1 MAANLFELLSGSL
14 APSVVSKMADIVGEN
29 PAQTQKAVD
38 LAIPALAGAACN
50 KASTPQGAG
59 ELLGMLSSSRLD
71 AGIVANFANHLIGGA
86 TTQNLMRTGEGLLSG
101 LLEGNTR
108 NIAGLIAGA
117 SGISVPGASSLL
129 SLIAPLFLGA
139 LGREASSHN
148 LSASGL
154 SSFLSSH
161 RDTIQRLAPAGLA
174 NAHGVSSMANLCG
187 APAPVE
193 RPLAYVETKA
203 GMPKWIW
210 ALPLL
215 ALLLLIPRL
224 RNHWAPSSAMANITL
239 PCGTVLSVEE
249 GSFSYELANFMLK
262 GSDSDLPK
270 RIIFDHLN
278 FDSATTRL
286 TPESN
291 ETVTNLVAIMKCYPT
306 MQIRLEGHTD
316 STGDPVANK
325 TLSLDRANAIRD
337 LLVQGG
343 VNPSQIATDGW
354 GQERPIASNDTD
366 DGRAKNRRTELI
378 VVKR

>member
-14 APSVVSKMADIVGEN
+14 TSSVVSKMAEIVGES
-29 PAQTQKAVD
+29 PASTQKALD

-50 KASTPQGAG
+50 KASTPQGAS
-59 ELLGMLSSSRLD
+59 ELLGMLSPLKSD
-71 AGIVANFANHLIGGA
+71 AGVVSNFANQLIGGA
-86 TTQNLMRTGEGLLSG
+86 TTQNLMRTGENLLSG
-101 LLEGNTR
+101 LLRGNTR

-117 SGISVPGASSLL
+117 SGTSVPGASSLL

-139 LGREASSHN
+139 LGREVSSHN

-161 RDTIQRLAPAGLA
+161 RDTIQRMAPSGLA
-174 NAHGVSSMANLCG
+174 NALGVSSMANLCG

-193 RPLAYVETKA
+193 RPVAYVEPK
-203 GMPKWIW
+203 GGVPKWVW

-239 PCGTVLSVEE
+239 PCGTVLNVEE
-249 GSFSYELANFMLK
+249 GSFNYELANFMLK
-262 GSDSDLPK
+262 GSDSELPK
-270 RIIFDHLN
+270 RIVFDHLN

-286 TPESN
+286 TPESTP
-291 ETVTNLVAIMKCYPT
+291 TVTNLVAIMRCYPN
-306 MQIRLEGHTD
+306 MDVRLEGHTD
-316 STGDPVANK
+316 STGDATANK

-343 VNPSQIATDGW
+343 VNPSQIVTDGW
-354 GQERPIASNDTD
+354 GQERPIASNDSE